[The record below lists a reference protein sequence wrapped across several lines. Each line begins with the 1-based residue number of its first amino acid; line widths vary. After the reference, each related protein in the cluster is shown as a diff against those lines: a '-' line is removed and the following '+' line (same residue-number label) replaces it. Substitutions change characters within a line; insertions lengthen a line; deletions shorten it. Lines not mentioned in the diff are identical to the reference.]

1 MAIAMWRPFEVMV
14 ERTPF
19 RNLSDIQGE
28 MNRAFDS
35 VFGRPVAVEGERT
48 WAARCDLWETKD
60 ELVVAFELP
69 GVNEKDV
76 NVSITDD
83 LLTLRGERRRPDGA
97 QDATFHHVER
107 VYGKF
112 ERSIQ
117 VTIPV
122 QPDRVKASYR
132 DGVLTVTLPK
142 LEEVKP
148 REIKI
153 DVL

>member
-1 MAIAMWRPFEVMV
+1 MAIEMWRPFEVTV

-19 RNLSDIQGE
+19 RNLADLQSE
-28 MNRAFDS
+28 RNRMFDG
-35 VFGRPVAVEGERT
+35 VFDRPVTERA

-60 ELVVAFELP
+60 ELVVAFDLP

-76 NVSITDD
+76 NVSITGD

-97 QDATFHHVER
+97 QDVTYHHVER
-107 VYGKF
+107 AHGKF

-117 VTIPV
+117 VPIPV
-122 QPDRVKASYR
+122 QPDKVKASYR
-132 DGVLTVTLPK
+132 DGVLSVTLPK
-142 LEEVKP
+142 VEEVKP

-153 DVL
+153 DIL

>member
-1 MAIAMWRPFEVMV
+1 MAIEMWRPFEVTV

-19 RNLSDIQGE
+19 RNLSDVQGE
-28 MNRAFDS
+28 MNRMFEG
-35 VFGRPVAVEGERT
+35 VFGRPAAIERA

-60 ELVVAFELP
+60 ELVVAFDLP

-76 NVSITDD
+76 TVSITGD
-83 LLTLRGERRRPDGA
+83 LLTLRGERRRPDAA
-97 QDATFHHVER
+97 QDVTYHHVER

-117 VTIPV
+117 VPIPV
-122 QPDRVKASYR
+122 QPDKVKASYR
-132 DGVLTVTLPK
+132 DGVLTVMLPK
-142 LEEVKP
+142 VEEVKP

-153 DVL
+153 DIL

>member
-1 MAIAMWRPFEVMV
+1 MAIEMWRPFEVTV

-19 RNLSDIQGE
+19 RNLSDLQSE
-28 MNRAFDS
+28 MNRMFEG
-35 VFGRPVAVEGERT
+35 VFARPTTGERA

-60 ELVVAFELP
+60 ELVVAFDLP

-76 NVSITDD
+76 NVSITGD
-83 LLTLRGERRRPDGA
+83 LLTLRGERRRPEHA
-97 QDATFHHVER
+97 EETYHHLER

-117 VTIPV
+117 VPIPV
-122 QPDRVKASYR
+122 QPDKVRAGYR

-142 LEEVKP
+142 VEEVKP

-153 DVL
+153 DIV